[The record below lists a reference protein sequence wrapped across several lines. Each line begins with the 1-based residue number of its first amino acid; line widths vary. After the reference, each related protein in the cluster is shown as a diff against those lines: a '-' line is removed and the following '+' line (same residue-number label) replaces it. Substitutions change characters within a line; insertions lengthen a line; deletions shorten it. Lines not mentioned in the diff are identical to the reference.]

1 MSESMAEDGAGV
13 NHASHDAS
21 HDASAQKPVTH
32 PNAIRSA
39 SQTGAPEPVDS
50 PAAVRT
56 KALIAVGIALV
67 VAVGGWI
74 GLNQATDRGIR
85 RLAAIDKVRGQCT
98 QAWAAA
104 RSRTDTLLV
113 DRIALPDTID
123 PRSDQAL
130 ARCGDLRKL
139 EPTAPPNNR
148 EMSGEPMPRGLR

>member
-1 MSESMAEDGAGV
+1 MSESMSEDNAGRQAESDTESV
-13 NHASHDAS
+13 QKSV
-21 HDASAQKPVTH
+21 QKPVTH
-32 PNAIRSA
+32 PNAIRA
-39 SQTGAPEPVDS
+39 ATQTGAPEPVDS

-56 KALIAVGIALV
+56 KALIAVGIALL

-74 GLNQATDRGIR
+74 GLNQAADRGIR

-104 RSRTDTLLV
+104 RTRTDTLLV

-139 EPTAPPNNR
+139 EPAAPPNNR